1 MGSGYVGNKNP
12 LANGYNPT
20 YNQSEFFSPINS
32 ECGDEY
38 RGNGVALSR
47 GFQTYLP
54 GPFHFEDAYGQVG
67 VAGYMPAPV
76 VQISLAFRG
85 DVPLKEA
92 PKFSQGK
99 PWQRGAIYTGADN
112 A

>member
-1 MGSGYVGNKNP
+1 MYVGNKNP

-20 YNQSEFFSPINS
+20 YNQSEYFSPINS
-32 ECGDEY
+32 GCGDVY
-38 RGNGVALSR
+38 RATGVPLSR

-76 VQISLAFRG
+76 YNISLGFKG
-85 DVPLKEA
+85 DVPVKYA
-92 PKFSQGK
+92 PKYVQNL
-99 PWQRGAIYTGADN
+99 PWRRGAIYTGSN
-112 A
+112 NP

>member
-1 MGSGYVGNKNP
+1 MASTNP

-20 YNQSEFFSPINS
+20 YNQSEYFAPINS
-32 ECGDEY
+32 DCGNHV
-38 RGNGVALSR
+38 RRFGVALSR

-76 VQISLAFRG
+76 YQIGLGFRG
-85 DVPLKEA
+85 DVPVRES
-92 PKFSQGK
+92 PKFTQAL
-99 PWQRGAIYTGADN
+99 PWRRCAIYKGGN
-112 A
+112 EP